1 MTKVTGGTEDGGGR
15 SAASDR
21 HGEDEP
27 PRRESELQPWQ
38 GPASRC
44 GGAQVHPGALAAALE
59 SVPGG
64 HLPRA
69 FGADADA
76 CGAVLTA
83 ALFMKVGRAAGNGH
97 VTCAPTRERAESDG
111 LYEHP

>member
-1 MTKVTGGTEDGGGR
+1 M
-15 SAASDR
+15 
-21 HGEDEP
+21 
-27 PRRESELQPWQ
+27 
-38 GPASRC
+38 
-44 GGAQVHPGALAAALE
+44 AALE

-83 ALFMKVGRAAGNGH
+83 ASSFVKVGGAAGNGH

-111 LYEHP
+111 LYEHL